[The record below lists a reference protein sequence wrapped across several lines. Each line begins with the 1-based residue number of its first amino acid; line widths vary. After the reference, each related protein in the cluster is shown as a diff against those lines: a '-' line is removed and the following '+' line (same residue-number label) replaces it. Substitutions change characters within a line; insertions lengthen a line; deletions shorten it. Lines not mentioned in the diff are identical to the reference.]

1 MQEANR
7 LARLRALLREL
18 AETVS
23 AGRVLGADQ
32 LARLNEVIGRRPVRA
47 QLEAVP
53 NGGYLVDFA
62 PVGGTPLDQEEREL
76 AGAFVSMLRRSH
88 PPRVKVCPGCGRV
101 FYDETRSRTRRWCD
115 SGGCGNRAR
124 VRRYRRKTSRS

>member
-1 MQEANR
+1 MREAGR

-23 AGRVLGADQ
+23 AGDVLSAQQ
-32 LARLNEVIGRRPVRA
+32 LVRLNEVIGKRPVRA
-47 QLEAVP
+47 QLEVAP
-53 NGGYLVDFA
+53 GGYLVDFA
-62 PVGGTPLDQEEREL
+62 PVGGTRLDQEEREL

-115 SGGCGNRAR
+115 SGGCGNRDR